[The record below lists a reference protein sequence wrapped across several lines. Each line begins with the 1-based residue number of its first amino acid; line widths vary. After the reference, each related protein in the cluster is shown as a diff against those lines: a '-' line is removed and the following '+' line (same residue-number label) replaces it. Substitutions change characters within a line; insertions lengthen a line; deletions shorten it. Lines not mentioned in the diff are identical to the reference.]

1 MTQDTQPEQPII
13 EAEFSKKLILYWNI
27 QTSLVFALTI
37 IGIPIGIIWFFFI
50 GPILHAKA
58 FERLACQLYPRK
70 LVIRRGIW
78 FRVEKTIPLSKIQ
91 DLTFR
96 DGPILR
102 ALGLCNISVE
112 TAGQSAAPGTS
123 DADLTGIIDAQKFK
137 ERVLSERDNIDYNP
151 SIKNDSAALAD
162 SQYTASLDGL
172 ETRQILAE
180 IRDSLKRIEKRLP
193 VTLQDKETD

>member
-1 MTQDTQPEQPII
+1 MTQDTQHDLPII

-58 FERLACQLYPRK
+58 YERLACQLYPRK

-102 ALGLCNISVE
+102 ALDLCNISVE

-137 ERVLSERDNIDYNP
+137 ERVLSERDNIDSN
-151 SIKNDSAALAD
+151 SSTRTASAGVSDLQSAA
-162 SQYTASLDGL
+162 SLEGS
-172 ETRQILAE
+172 ETRQILAD
-180 IRDSLKRIEKRLP
+180 IRDTLRRIEKSFP
-193 VTLQDKETD
+193 ENIKDKEAD